1 MASFSIP
8 LSGLD
13 ASSEEL
19 SVISNNLANMN
30 TVGFKSSDTNF
41 QDLFYDQIGSTANGN
56 PQQIGVGV
64 SVASVEGNFSQG
76 TLETT
81 GTPTDVAISG
91 NGFFVVNNNGIQQ
104 YTRAG
109 NFSLASNGDLE
120 TVDGSNV
127 MGYAA
132 QNGVISS
139 NQTLTPLTI
148 PLGVTTPAKTTSYMQ
163 LLTNLDASDGTAVTA
178 GSQQTGT
185 GITSATTLA
194 TGDTLAF

>member
-13 ASSEEL
+13 SSSQEL

-41 QDLFYDQIGSTANGN
+41 QDLFYDQVGSTANGN
-56 PQQIGVGV
+56 PQQIGVGA

-81 GTPTDVAISG
+81 GTPTDGAISG
-91 NGFFVVNNNGIQQ
+91 NGFFVVNNNGMQE

-109 NFSLASNGDLE
+109 NFSVASNGDL
-120 TVDGSNV
+120 TAADGSNV
-127 MGYAA
+127 MGYKAT
-132 QNGVISS
+132 NGVISS
-139 NQTLTPLTI
+139 NQTLSPPSI
-148 PLGVTTPAKTTSYMQ
+148 PLGVPTPATPTTPTH
-163 LLTNLDASDGTAVTA
+163 
-178 GSQQTGT
+178 
-185 GITSATTLA
+185 
-194 TGDTLAF
+194 F

>member
-1 MASFSIP
+1 MRRNRMSSLSTP

-41 QDLFYDQIGSTANGN
+41 QDLFYDQVGSTANSN
-56 PQQIGVGV
+56 PQQIGVGA

-91 NGFFVVNNNGIQQ
+91 NGFYVVDNNGGSN
-104 YTRAG
+104 TRAR
-109 NFSLASNGDLE
+109 E
-120 TVDGSNV
+120 
-127 MGYAA
+127 
-132 QNGVISS
+132 I
-139 NQTLTPLTI
+139 
-148 PLGVTTPAKTTSYMQ
+148 
-163 LLTNLDASDGTAVTA
+163 
-178 GSQQTGT
+178 
-185 GITSATTLA
+185 
-194 TGDTLAF
+194 

>member
-13 ASSEEL
+13 SSSQEL

-41 QDLFYDQIGSTANGN
+41 QDLFYDQVGSTANGN
-56 PQQIGVGV
+56 PQQIGVGA

-91 NGFFVVNNNGIQQ
+91 NGFFVVDNNGMQQ
-104 YTRAG
+104 YPRAG
-109 NFSLASNGDLE
+109 NFSVASNGDLIA
-120 TVDGSNV
+120 VDGSNV

-132 QNGVISS
+132 TNGVISS
-139 NQTLTPLTI
+139 NQTLTPLSI
-148 PLGVTTPAKTTSYMQ
+148 PLGITVPAKTTSSIQ
-163 LLTNLDASDGTAVTA
+163 LLTN
-178 GSQQTGT
+178 
-185 GITSATTLA
+185 
-194 TGDTLAF
+194 